1 MTITKSTSKEIWNRL
16 VNKIVPQLEQIL
28 EDIDTTIKEEFDE
41 TTYNQ
46 WKSDKERD
54 EKFIKSAVEGLI
66 NTLKVFKTK
75 S

>member
-1 MTITKSTSKEIWNRL
+1 MTITKSTNKEIWNRL
-16 VNKIVPQLEQIL
+16 VNKIVPQLEQIR

-41 TTYNQ
+41 TTYDQ
-46 WKSDKERD
+46 WKFEKEKD

>member
-1 MTITKSTSKEIWNRL
+1 MTITKSTNKEIWNRL
-16 VNKIVPQLEQIL
+16 VNKIVPQLEQIR

-41 TTYNQ
+41 DTYDQ
-46 WKSDKERD
+46 WKLEKERD